1 VTTAAAGTG
10 TSVVAGAVAGVV
22 AGVVPGVPVSPPAE
36 PFDGSV
42 PEDAV
47 VVVGMT
53 AAFFWNN
60 VVGEPDSSEL
70 EPPHEAT
77 ATRAIA
83 KMADFIT
90 RDFIWLLHIFQKR
103 VC

>member
-1 VTTAAAGTG
+1 
-10 TSVVAGAVAGVV
+10 
-22 AGVVPGVPVSPPAE
+22 
-36 PFDGSV
+36 
-42 PEDAV
+42 
-47 VVVGMT
+47 VGMT

>member
-1 VTTAAAGTG
+1 LPGSVTATAAGTA
-10 TSVVAGAVAGVV
+10 TSVVAGAAVVAGVV
-22 AGVVPGVPVSPPAE
+22 AAVVAVSPPAE

-47 VVVGMT
+47 VVVGMI

-60 VVGEPDSSEL
+60 VVGDPDSSEL
-70 EPPHEAT
+70 EPPHDAT

-83 KMADFIT
+83 KMAHLVT
-90 RDFIWLLHIFQKR
+90 RDLI
-103 VC
+103 